1 MFSRE
6 TESVEGV
13 FVWGG
18 GDTCETGSLM
28 REAELSHDLLD
39 PGDLGKLRGSSSLS
53 TKAWKPGEPLV

>member
-53 TKAWKPGEPLV
+53 TKA

>member
-1 MFSRE
+1 VFSRE

-18 GDTCETGSLM
+18 GDMCETGSLM

-39 PGDLGKLRGSSSLS
+39 PGDPGKLRG
-53 TKAWKPGEPLV
+53 